1 MPKPMMMMIECEEIA
16 FGRVFRTLDTM
27 PGVASIKIMGNGA
40 KIATGPGKGNRTP
53 GTRAKGSLKD
63 GTSGRCIVLNA
74 LTDGPKSLKD
84 INELMVAAG
93 KSPKTL
99 HGQSHMMLKLKLVKK
114 TGKGILAITAAG
126 KKYLET
132 KCNIGES
139 I

>member
-53 GTRAKGSLKD
+53 GTRAKGSL
-63 GTSGRCIVLNA
+63 
-74 LTDGPKSLKD
+74 
-84 INELMVAAG
+84 MVAAG